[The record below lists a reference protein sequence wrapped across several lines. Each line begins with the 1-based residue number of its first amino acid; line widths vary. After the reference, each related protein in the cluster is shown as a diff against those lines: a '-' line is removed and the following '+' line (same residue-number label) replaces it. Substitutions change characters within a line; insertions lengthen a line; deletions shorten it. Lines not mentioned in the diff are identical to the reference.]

1 MAFKHGLV
9 VIVCLHLQLF
19 TSEGNVS
26 AIAGH
31 GNNNL
36 PGPELLRAAIS
47 TNRGLFKLSF
57 CIPTPPFL

>member
-36 PGPELLRAAIS
+36 PGPELLRAAVS
-47 TNRGLFKLSF
+47 ANRGLN
-57 CIPTPPFL
+57 